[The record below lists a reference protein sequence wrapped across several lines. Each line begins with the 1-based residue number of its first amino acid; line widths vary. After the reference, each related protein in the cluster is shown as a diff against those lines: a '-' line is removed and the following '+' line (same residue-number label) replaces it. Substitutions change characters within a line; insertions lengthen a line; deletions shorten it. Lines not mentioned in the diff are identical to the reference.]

1 MEGGRSMQDSILNNI
16 KKLLGITDD
25 YTHFDTDVIIYIN
38 SALST
43 LHQIGIGPHGGFRIG
58 SANEKWGEFRGTTD
72 VLEDVKSYV
81 YLKVRLI
88 FDPPTNAFMV
98 TAMEKQID
106 ELTWRLSV
114 KGGEEE

>member
-1 MEGGRSMQDSILNNI
+1 MQDSILNNI
-16 KKLLGITDD
+16 KKLLGITED

-43 LHQIGIGPHGGFRIG
+43 LSQIGIGPKEGFRIE
-58 SANEKWGEFRGTTD
+58 SANDEWHNIIGDTD
-72 VLEDVKSYV
+72 LLEDVKSYV

-98 TAMEKQID
+98 TAMEKQIE